1 MGGFGH
7 LGPEGSQPEMLV
19 GHRPR
24 RRPVVAVID
33 GQGGGFGVALIKEI
47 RASFGDAVE
56 IWALGANSA
65 ATSAM
70 MKAKANRGAT
80 GENAVRVSLP
90 RADAV
95 MGSIGITWANA
106 MMGEITPALA
116 EAVTTTRIPKI
127 LIPLA
132 QEGIVLAGFPGEPL
146 PHLVADAIRQLA
158 LIACSPPNPQNP
170 KETDGLCVK
179 PMST

>member
-1 MGGFGH
+1 MGGPDHFDS
-7 LGPEGSQPEMLV
+7 EGFQFEMLA
-19 GHRPR
+19 GHHLR

-33 GQGGGFGVALIKEI
+33 GQGGGFGVAIIKEI
-47 RASFGDAVE
+47 RASFGDGVE

-70 MKAKANRGAT
+70 MKAKANRGGT
-80 GENAVRVSLP
+80 GENVIRVSLP
-90 RADAV
+90 RVDAV
-95 MGSIGITWANA
+95 MGSISVTWANA

-116 EAVTTTRIPKI
+116 EAVTTIRIPKI

-132 QEGIVLAGFPGEPL
+132 QEGIVLAGFAGEPL

-158 LIACSPPNPQNP
+158 LIAYSSSQNS
-170 KETDGLCVK
+170 KETDGPCVK
-179 PMST
+179 LMST